1 MLLLPHGW
9 EATGAPVAD
18 ALPGL
23 RLGYQPVVIV
33 HRPEATLDVVAEVL
47 WVRPAIVPRL
57 AEFAGKAAAAP
68 SR

>member
-23 RLGYQPVVIV
+23 RLGYQPVVIM
-33 HRPEATLDVVAEVL
+33 HRPEATLDVVADVL
-47 WVRPAIVPRL
+47 WLRPALVPRL
-57 AEFAGKAAAAP
+57 ADLAGQVAPVP